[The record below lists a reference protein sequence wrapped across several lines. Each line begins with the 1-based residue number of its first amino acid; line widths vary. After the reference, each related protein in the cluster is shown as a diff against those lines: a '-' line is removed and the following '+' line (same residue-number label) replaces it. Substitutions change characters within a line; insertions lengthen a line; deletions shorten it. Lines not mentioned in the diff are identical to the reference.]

1 MKLRSFIFTLLV
13 SITITSNAEV
23 KLPKVFTNDMVLQR
37 DIPIKIW
44 GWADKRET
52 IAITFLNETV
62 EVKADRKGH
71 WTAELKPAEAGG
83 PYELVIKGENEITLS
98 NILVGDVWICS
109 GQSNMQWPLSTTNGA
124 EAAIK
129 NSTNPTIRLFTVE
142 RNTSTVPLDDCESEG
157 WMICGP
163 ETVPSFSAVAYYFG
177 KKLNEDLDVPI
188 GLLHTSWGGTNVETW
203 ISADAISQVEGFEGI
218 QKEVSEF
225 DEEVVIKEI
234 DNFVNMAKKCSKLEI
249 IPKTM
254 QRFKSLS
261 LFEFK
266 SSRLSKIPTMDL
278 CAGNVV
284 IAVPAQHNRGNA
296 PAAGMFHKVKFDL
309 LKAFYIVYFV
319 STNKKGITSTELS
332 RKLNLRQKTCW
343 GFKRKV
349 MKAMESSENH
359 PIEGDVEVD
368 ETVFGGQEEN
378 TKGRK
383 NINKKLVVLAIEKK
397 NKGVSRLY
405 ARVIPNASAEQL
417 GGFMKAHID
426 PKAKITTD
434 KWTGYIPLKADF
446 ENLTRVASG
455 KKGSNFPELHRVVMN
470 LKSWLRGVHHH
481 VNDLQDYLNEY
492 CYRFNRSFMKE
503 NIFDNLMKRMIEAEP
518 CYIKNISQ

>member
-1 MKLRSFIFTLLV
+1 M
-13 SITITSNAEV
+13 A
-23 KLPKVFTNDMVLQR
+23 
-37 DIPIKIW
+37 
-44 GWADKRET
+44 
-52 IAITFLNETV
+52 
-62 EVKADRKGH
+62 
-71 WTAELKPAEAGG
+71 
-83 PYELVIKGENEITLS
+83 
-98 NILVGDVWICS
+98 
-109 GQSNMQWPLSTTNGA
+109 
-124 EAAIK
+124 
-129 NSTNPTIRLFTVE
+129 
-142 RNTSTVPLDDCESEG
+142 
-157 WMICGP
+157 
-163 ETVPSFSAVAYYFG
+163 
-177 KKLNEDLDVPI
+177 
-188 GLLHTSWGGTNVETW
+188 
-203 ISADAISQVEGFEGI
+203 
-218 QKEVSEF
+218 
-225 DEEVVIKEI
+225 
-234 DNFVNMAKKCSKLEI
+234 NMAKCSKLGEI

-254 QRFKSLS
+254 EQRFKSLS
-261 LFEFK
+261 LFEFQERFSNAADCLK
-266 SSRLSKIPTMDL
+266 YLADEKWGNGFVCRKCGHTHS
-278 CAGNVV
+278 CAGKATQSRQCTCCRYVES
-284 IAVPAQHNRGNA
+284 PTAQTL
-296 PAAGMFHKVKFDL
+296 FHKVKFDL

-455 KKGSNFPELHRVVMN
+455 KKGSNFPELH
-470 LKSWLRGVHHH
+470 
-481 VNDLQDYLNEY
+481 
-492 CYRFNRSFMKE
+492 
-503 NIFDNLMKRMIEAEP
+503 
-518 CYIKNISQ
+518 